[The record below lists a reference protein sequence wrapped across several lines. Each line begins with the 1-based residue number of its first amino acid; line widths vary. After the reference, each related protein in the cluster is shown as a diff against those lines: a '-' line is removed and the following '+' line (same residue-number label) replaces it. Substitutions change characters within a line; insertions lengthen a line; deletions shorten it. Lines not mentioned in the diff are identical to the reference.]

1 VAAWWET
8 VTRRVAVVLLVIVA
22 FALAVADVVIMALPR
37 TIPLPDVYGFRG
49 SGAVTAVAFTIV
61 GAAIALRQ
69 PRNAVGWIFLVSG
82 TFAPFLDGAYAQYAL
97 AERRG
102 ALPGGEWAAWLLELA
117 LCISISPIATYL
129 LLVFPNG
136 RPPSPRWRPVA
147 WYTLSALAMYTA
159 AVAFVFP
166 LVGHN
171 PELGNPASLGL
182 PIDLDESGR
191 RLLAVIFLGPAAILC
206 GAAFVHRFRSSR
218 GVPRQQLKWMAYAA
232 TIVVVANVFLPVT
245 FGRKPLEIANQFSFL
260 GIAIA
265 AAVAILRYRLYDID
279 VLINRTLVYGALT
292 ALLGVVYVVS
302 VLLSQNLLRGLTAGS
317 DIAVAGSTLLVVAL
331 FQPIRA
337 RVQEIVDRRFYRA
350 RYDAARTIDAF
361 SVRLRGDVELDSVR
375 ADLIA
380 VIHDTMHPAHASV
393 WLRGGPR

>member
-1 VAAWWET
+1 MI
-8 VTRRVAVVLLVIVA
+8 RRVAVVLLVVVA
-22 FALAVADVVIMALPR
+22 SALVVADVVIMALPR
-37 TIPLPDVYGFRG
+37 TIPVPDVYGFHG

-61 GAAIALRQ
+61 GAAIALQQ
-69 PRNAVGWIFLVSG
+69 PRNAVGWVFLVSG
-82 TFAPFLDGAYAQYAL
+82 AFAPLLDGEYAQYAL
-97 AERRG
+97 VERGG

-129 LLVFPNG
+129 LLVFPDG

-147 WYTLSALAMYTA
+147 WYALSALAIYTA

-166 LVGHN
+166 LVGHAV
-171 PELGNPASLGL
+171 EVRNPASLGL

-191 RLLAVIFLGPAAILC
+191 RLFAVIFLGPAAILC

-218 GVPRQQLKWMAYAA
+218 GALRQQLKWMAYAA

-245 FGRKPLEIANQFSFL
+245 FGRKPLEIANQLSFL
-260 GIAIA
+260 AVPVA
-265 AAVAILRYRLYDID
+265 AAIAILRYRLYDID
-279 VLINRTLVYGALT
+279 VLINRTLVYGSLT
-292 ALLGVVYVVS
+292 LMLGLVYVVT
-302 VLLSQNLLRGLTAGS
+302 VLASQQVLRGLTGGS

-331 FQPIRA
+331 FQPIRT

-361 SVRLRGDVELDSVR
+361 SAQLRNDVELDSVR
-375 ADLIA
+375 ADLIS